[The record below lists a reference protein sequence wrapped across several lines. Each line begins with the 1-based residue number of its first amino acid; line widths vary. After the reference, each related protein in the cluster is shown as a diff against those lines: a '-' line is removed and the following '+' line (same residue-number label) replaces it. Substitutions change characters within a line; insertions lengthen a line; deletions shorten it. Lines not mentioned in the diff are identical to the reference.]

1 MSTDSNQ
8 VSPSNQTV
16 NGLTPRVLILGSA
29 LAVFIAIW
37 TPHTNYVMHGPRL
50 TLSHLSI
57 AALVSFLVVIFCVQ
71 IPLRRWRPERAFS
84 AGELAVLFVFCLVS
98 STIPGKAFV
107 DYFVGILA
115 SPFYYATPENRWA
128 DTFFPHL
135 PGWLVVRD
143 DLGAATGFYEGA
155 SQSVLLWVDWIVPL
169 FWWMCMLAA
178 LFLVMACIAVIFRR
192 QWVEHERLSF
202 PAVQIPSMLIAG
214 TTRGG
219 IMPAFMANRYFQVG
233 FGVTFAL
240 LAWNCLAY
248 FGYVPAIPVGAP
260 FRTQIQ
266 LAQSVPETQVQFNLF
281 MMCFAYFADLKV
293 LFSIW
298 FFHLLALLEI
308 SLLNQ
313 LGVSASGMAGG
324 SGFIVKT
331 QHFGGFW
338 VFVLWGLWIG
348 RHHLKAVWRKALGR
362 APELDDSMELL
373 SYRTALLGLAG
384 GLCYLLFWL
393 NRMGM
398 SVDVAVLFLAITLAL
413 YIGVTRIVAET
424 GLVFLD
430 LPVNSNEMT
439 VGVIGS
445 TNLSPSNL
453 TALGLTHAVSHNHRG
468 IGLSSLIHGLK
479 VSEGFTRS
487 RKGLFAAVGAVL
499 VLTFIVTNGYTIYAG
514 ASGTGAHDFAPLR
527 AEGFYDQ
534 LATWFNNPYTL
545 SYEEI
550 YFLLLGAGITTGL
563 LFMQYRFPGWPFHPI
578 GYVVAYADIIN
589 FEITSIFTIWL
600 IKVLLLRLGG
610 FEMYRRMQPAVIGV
624 LLGYAV
630 GVTLSLV
637 VDVIWFPGQGHNV
650 HNW

>member
-1 MSTDSNQ
+1 MF
-8 VSPSNQTV
+8 V
-16 NGLTPRVLILGSA
+16 
-29 LAVFIAIW
+29 AVW

-57 AALVSFLVVIFCVQ
+57 AALVSFLLVIFCVQ
-71 IPLRRWRPERAFS
+71 IPLRRWWPDRALS
-84 AGELAVLFVFCLVS
+84 ASELAVLFVFCLVS

-107 DYFVGILA
+107 DYFIGILA

-135 PGWLVVRD
+135 PGWLVVGD
-143 DLGAATGFYEGA
+143 DSGAATGFYEGA
-155 SQSVLLWVDWIVPL
+155 GQSIFLWIDWIVPL

-178 LFLVMACIAVIFRR
+178 LFVVMACIAVIFRK

-202 PAVQIPSMLIAG
+202 PAVQIPVMLISG
-214 TTRGG
+214 TTGRGL
-219 IMPAFMANRYFQVG
+219 MPGFMANRYFQVG

-240 LAWNCLAY
+240 LAWNSLAY
-248 FGYVPAIPVGAP
+248 FGSVPAIPIGAP
-260 FRTQIQ
+260 FRTEIQ
-266 LAQSVPETQVQFNLF
+266 LAQSVPPTQVQFNLF

-298 FFHLLALLEI
+298 FFHLLALMEI

-313 LGVSASGMAGG
+313 LGVSASGVAGG
-324 SGFIVKT
+324 SHFIVKT

-348 RHHLKAVWRKALGR
+348 RHHLMAVGRKAAGR
-362 APELDDSMELL
+362 APEMDDSRELL
-373 SYRTALLGLAG
+373 SYRTAVAGLVL

-398 SVDVAVLFLAITLAL
+398 SVDVAALFLLITLAL
-413 YIGVTRIVAET
+413 YVGVTRIVAET

-439 VGVIGS
+439 VSVIGS

-453 TALGLTHAVSHNHRG
+453 TALGLTHAISHNHRG

-479 VSEGFTRS
+479 VSDGFTLS
-487 RKGLFAAVGAVL
+487 RKGLFAAVCVVL
-499 VLTFIVTNGYTIYAG
+499 ALTFIVTNGYTIYAG
-514 ASGTGAHDFAPLR
+514 AAGTGAHDFAPLR

-550 YFLLLGAGITTGL
+550 YFLLLGSAITCGL
-563 LFMQYRFPGWPFHPI
+563 LFMQYHFPGWPFHPI
-578 GYVVAYADIIN
+578 GYIVAFADIIN
-589 FEITSIFTIWL
+589 FEITSIFMIWL

-610 FEMYRRMQPAVIGV
+610 FELYRRMQPAVIGV
-624 LLGYAV
+624 LLGYAA
-630 GVTLSLV
+630 GVTLSLA
-637 VDVIWFPGQGHNV
+637 VDMIWFPGQGHNV

>member
-1 MSTDSNQ
+1 MLTDSNQ
-8 VSPSNQTV
+8 ESTSIQTA
-16 NGLTPRVLILGSA
+16 NGLTARVLILGSA
-29 LAVFIAIW
+29 LAVFIAVW

-50 TLSHLSI
+50 TLSHFPV
-57 AALVSFLVVIFCVQ
+57 AALVSFLIVIFGIQ

-84 AGELAVLFVFCLVS
+84 SAELAVLFVFCLVS
-98 STIPGKAFV
+98 STVPGKAFV
-107 DYFVGILA
+107 DYFIGILA
-115 SPFYYATPENRWA
+115 SPYYYATAENRWA

-143 DLGAATGFYEGA
+143 DLGAATGFYEGGG
-155 SQSVLLWVDWIVPL
+155 QSIGLWVDWIIPL

-178 LFLVMACIAVIFRR
+178 LFLVMACISVIFRR

-202 PAVQIPSMLIAG
+202 PAVQIPTMLIAE
-214 TTRGG
+214 TTRDGP
-219 IMPAFMANRYFQVG
+219 MPAFLANRYFQVG
-233 FGVTFAL
+233 FAITFAL

-248 FGYVPAIPVGAP
+248 FGFVPAIPVGAP

-266 LAQSVPETQVQFNLF
+266 LAQSVPATQVQFNLF

-298 FFHLLALLEI
+298 FFHLLALFEI

-313 LGVSASGMAGG
+313 FGVSASGVAGG
-324 SGFIVKT
+324 ANVIVKT

-348 RHHLKAVWRKALGR
+348 RNHLKAVWRKARGG
-362 APELDDSMELL
+362 APELDDSRELM
-373 SYRTALLGLAG
+373 SYRMAVAGLAA

-439 VGVIGS
+439 VSVIGS

-453 TALGLTHAVSHNHRG
+453 TALGLTHAISHNHRG
-468 IGLSSLIHGLK
+468 IGLSSLIHGLRA
-479 VSEGFTRS
+479 SEGFARS
-487 RKGLFAAVGAVL
+487 RKGLFTSVCAVL

-514 ASGTGAHDFAPLR
+514 AAGTGAHDFAPLR
-527 AEGFYDQ
+527 ADLFYDQ

-550 YFLLLGAGITTGL
+550 YFLFLGAGFTAGL
-563 LFMQYRFPGWPFHPI
+563 LFMQYHFPGWPLHPI
-578 GYVVAYADIIN
+578 GYVVAFADIIN

-624 LLGYAV
+624 LLGYAA